1 MYRGTTSYIHT
12 YVKLLIFCL
21 DVKTAQCEVPDF
33 LCEEV
38 RRDSVFDSGRHR
50 GGEEQDGLQFCGC
63 HLDSRARCCEQ
74 MQRLMLWKPN

>member
-50 GGEEQDGLQFCGC
+50 GGEE
-63 HLDSRARCCEQ
+63 
-74 MQRLMLWKPN
+74 